1 MFVVAVA
8 GSSGL
13 STPLPPRISE
23 SALSRSFGRCEPWS
37 PDRATLLEVI
47 NVVGRF
53 RDSSAWSDRTSPF
66 ATVDD
71 ASASTAD
78 QAATA
83 KRRAFADKMS
93 QVERLAFVE
102 NVPQLPFEDESLAA
116 TAGLSV
122 KAFAAM
128 TVEPAH
134 LAVVFDSLARS
145 KTTLVDR
152 SQADERIASWRRD
165 DGSFDVDAFSS
176 GLRKGSV
183 AVLAANAV
191 LYFFLTAGAAVVARV
206 VLGAASGGGSG

>member
-1 MFVVAVA
+1 MPYLA
-8 GSSGL
+8 
-13 STPLPPRISE
+13 
-23 SALSRSFGRCEPWS
+23 
-37 PDRATLLEVI
+37 LLEAA
-47 NVVGRF
+47 
-53 RDSSAWSDRTSPF
+53 SS
-66 ATVDD
+66 D
-71 ASASTAD
+71 AAPGEAQRSKP
-78 QAATA
+78 AAL
-83 KRRAFADKMS
+83 M
-93 QVERLAFVE
+93 
-102 NVPQLPFEDESLAA
+102 LAA
-116 TAGLSV
+116 TLPATRAPAAPAVAASPPEEKRQRTSEAGLPPTRASE
-122 KAFAAM
+122 ALPLMAM